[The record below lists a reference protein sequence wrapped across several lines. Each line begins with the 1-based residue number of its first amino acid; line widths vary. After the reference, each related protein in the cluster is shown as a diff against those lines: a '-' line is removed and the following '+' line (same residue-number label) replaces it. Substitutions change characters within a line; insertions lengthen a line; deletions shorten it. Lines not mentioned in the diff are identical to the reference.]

1 MSNIS
6 STTVI
11 IIGLIAIILL
21 AFRQRKVVSSHRGL
35 LNIILFVITA
45 IMIIF
50 AGFYLLFQP

>member
-21 AFRQRKVVSSHRGL
+21 GFRRRKVVSIHRGL
-35 LNIILFVITA
+35 LNIILFVIIA
-45 IMIIF
+45 IMIILSIF
-50 AGFYLLFQP
+50 CLLF

>member
-50 AGFYLLFQP
+50 AGFYLLF

>member
-11 IIGLIAIILL
+11 IVGLIAIILL

-35 LNIILFVITA
+35 LNIVSFVIVA

-50 AGFYLLFQP
+50 AIFHLFF